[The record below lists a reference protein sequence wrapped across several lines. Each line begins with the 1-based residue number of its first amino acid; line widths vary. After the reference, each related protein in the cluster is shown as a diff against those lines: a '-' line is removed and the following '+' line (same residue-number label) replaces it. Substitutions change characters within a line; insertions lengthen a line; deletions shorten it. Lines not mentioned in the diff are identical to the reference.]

1 MAYGKRRVSSYKRTY
16 TASRKY
22 VPKFKKSYKKPMY
35 KRSGYRKK
43 YSAPKSRS
51 KRR

>member
-1 MAYGKRRVSSYKRTY
+1 MAYGKRRVTNYKRSY
-16 TASRKY
+16 TPKRKY
-22 VPKFKKSYKKPMY
+22 VPKFKKSFQKPMY

-43 YSAPKSRS
+43 YSAPKSRF